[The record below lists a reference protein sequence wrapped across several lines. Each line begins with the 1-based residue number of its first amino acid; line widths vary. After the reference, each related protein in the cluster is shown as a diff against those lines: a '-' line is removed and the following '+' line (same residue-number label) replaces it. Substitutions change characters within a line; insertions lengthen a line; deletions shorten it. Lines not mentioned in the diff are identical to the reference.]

1 MGDNEIIIQVGNLKT
16 LTIVSTETTFN
27 TFVLLYNFHYASEA
41 STAYLY
47 IIVYNREINSLPI
60 KQNIIS
66 SN

>member
-1 MGDNEIIIQVGNLKT
+1 MNDWEVNNEAAKFYISNIMSVVNLN
-16 LTIVSTETTFN
+16 LEES
-27 TFVLLYNFHYASEA
+27 SDA